1 MKVSILGAGP
11 AGLYLAILLRQASS
25 DHQVIVMERNP
36 PGATFGWGV
45 VFSEETLGALREADP
60 ITHSEVT
67 DTFARWDRIDINYRG
82 RRLRSR
88 GHSFAAISRKR
99 LLTILQRRCEE
110 LGVGLRFGV
119 EVVDLDQLRDGED
132 LLVGAD
138 GANSLVRSAR
148 AGSFASEVRPE
159 GCKYAWFGTDL
170 VLDAFTFCFRET
182 RHGLV
187 QAHAYPYDENGSTW
201 IVEAPEPTWRHLGL
215 DEMSEA
221 ESLGFCQQLFAEE
234 LEGHPLFSN
243 RSTWL
248 SFLRVRNQSWHDG
261 NVVLLGDAAHT
272 AHFSIGSGTKLA
284 MEDAVCL
291 ARALEQHQSVGPALV
306 DYELERQPQVDR
318 LQRAADESAAY
329 FERVASHRDMAP
341 IQFAFNL
348 LTRSG
353 RISHANLIQRDP
365 DLVRVLDS
373 WCARGGAPQQARV
386 APPPAF
392 SPLSLGGLGLSNRLV
407 GALGPSEPPECAAA
421 AGMGLVLTE
430 MVAVAGDG
438 RITPDTPTME
448 REGDAW
454 QWEPIV
460 DTVHRAGG
468 RIALQLGHAGRR
480 GATRSHRHGVD
491 LPLGGDAWQLLSA
504 SPLAYGPFAAVPQGM
519 CGADLV
525 RVRQAFASAA
535 RLAASAGFDMLELNA
550 AEGYLLASFL
560 SPLTN
565 RRDDD
570 YGGSL
575 ENRLRFPLEVLG
587 AVREARADLVVA
599 VRLTISDWSLRG
611 LQVDDGVEIARWM
624 AGHGAQLIHV
634 SAGQTMAED
643 LAGYGRGFLTAIA
656 DRVRS
661 EARVPVLVGGH
672 LTSLDEANTIVGAG
686 RADLCLLS
694 LAELALESLV
704 VGDAKTPVGAIA

>member
-11 AGLYLAILLRQASS
+11 AGLYLAILLRRASS
-25 DHQVIVMERNP
+25 EHQVTVVERNP
-36 PGATFGWGV
+36 PDATFGWGV

-60 ITHSEVT
+60 ITHSEIT
-67 DTFARWDRIDINYRG
+67 DTFARWDRIDISYRG
-82 RRLRSR
+82 RRLNSP
-88 GHSFAAISRKR
+88 GHSFSAISRKR
-99 LLTILQRRCEE
+99 LLAILQRRCAE
-110 LGVGLRFGV
+110 LGATLRFGV
-119 EVVDLDQLRDGED
+119 EVTDLDQLRDGED

-138 GANSLVRSAR
+138 GANSLVRISR
-148 AGSFASEVRPE
+148 ADSFGSEVRPE
-159 GCKYAWFGTDL
+159 GCKYVWFGTDL
-170 VLDAFTFCFRET
+170 VLNAFTFSFQET

-187 QAHAYPYDENGSTW
+187 QAHAYPYDEHGSTW
-201 IVEAPEPTWRHLGL
+201 IVEAPEPTWRRLGL
-215 DEMSEA
+215 DEMNEA
-221 ESLGFCQQLFAEE
+221 ESLGFCQELFAEE

-248 SFLRVRNQSWHDG
+248 SFLRVRNRSWQDG

-284 MEDAVCL
+284 MEDAVSL
-291 ARALEQHQSVGPALV
+291 ARALEQHRSVAPALV

-318 LQRAADESAAY
+318 LQQAAGESAAY
-329 FERVASHRDMAP
+329 FERVASHGDMAP

-353 RISHANLIQRDP
+353 RISHANLMLRDP

-373 WCARGGAPQQARV
+373 WCARGERAQQARV

-392 SPLSLGGLGLSNRLV
+392 SPLRLGDLELSNRLV
-407 GALGPSEPPECAAA
+407 GALGPDEPPECKAAS
-421 AGMGLVLTE
+421 GMGVVLTE

-438 RITPDTPTME
+438 RISPETRTLE
-448 REGDAW
+448 RETDAR

-460 DTVHRAGG
+460 AAVHRGGG

-480 GATRSHRHGVD
+480 GATRPHRQGVD
-491 LPLGGDAWQLLSA
+491 LPLGHDGWPLLSA
-504 SPLAYGPFAAVPQGM
+504 SPLAYGPFAAVPTAM
-519 CGADLV
+519 SGADLI
-525 RVRQAFASAA
+525 RVRRAFAGAA
-535 RLAASAGFDMLELNA
+535 ALAASAGFDMLELNA

-575 ENRLRFPLEVLG
+575 ENRLRFPLEVLD
-587 AVREARADLVVA
+587 AIRETRAGPVVA
-599 VRLTISDWSLRG
+599 VRLTISDWSRRG
-611 LQVDDGVEIARWM
+611 LQVDDGVEIARSM
-624 AGHGAQLIHV
+624 ARHGAQLIHV
-634 SAGQTMAED
+634 SAGQTVAED
-643 LAGYGRGFLTAIA
+643 LAEYGRGSLTAIA

-672 LTSLDEANTIVGAG
+672 LTSLDEVNTIVGAG

-694 LAELALESLV
+694 LAESALESV
-704 VGDAKTPVGAIA
+704 AADEARTSVRAIA